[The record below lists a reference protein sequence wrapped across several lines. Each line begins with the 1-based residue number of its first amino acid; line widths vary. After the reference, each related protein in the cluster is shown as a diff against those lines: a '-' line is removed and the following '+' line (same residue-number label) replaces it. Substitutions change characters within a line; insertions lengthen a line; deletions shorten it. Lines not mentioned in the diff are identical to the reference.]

1 MTATNNEKNTR
12 KIVSKTSSSSN
23 QFDNILEDGAGHI
36 NRDLAERIWNWE
48 QHRRD
53 ENNLPKV
60 DYSIRSGLRLVD
72 DLVRE
77 ALSQRNQRSQEPE
90 DSNLYADLVQDGLAA
105 LLDAMSH
112 YREED
117 HGDKSFEAYARK
129 QIRRRIVHSLQVD
142 VPQIR
147 LPKAVKSV
155 IREAKGLAQK
165 IKEEKGGKDA
175 TLSEIAER
183 LKIPQD
189 RLKDY
194 LRLARAGM
202 LSMESTVEIF
212 HPMLED
218 GTPEYR
224 DQDEWEIREGLV
236 LDDGKSLH
244 KEELVED
251 FMDEMQQLEG
261 DDEAWVHQ
269 EQVAGP
275 LQDLIPDTD
284 EPSPDDQA
292 LMEMIRH
299 DLSEFLTSTLDDKEV
314 QVVRLSFGLDSGQQ
328 MSEARVAKSL
338 GIKSEQVS
346 DLLSRALEKL
356 RVAYKERY
364 VEHYFD
370 DDEPSSMVDSV

>member
-1 MTATNNEKNTR
+1 MTATNNENTR
-12 KIVSKTSSSSN
+12 KIPKSN

-53 ENNLPKV
+53 ENDLPKV
-60 DYSIRSGLRLVD
+60 DYSVRSGLRLVD
-72 DLVRE
+72 KLVRE
-77 ALSQRNQRSQEPE
+77 ALDQRQEPE

-117 HGDKSFEAYARK
+117 HGDRSFEAYAKK
-129 QIRRRIVHSLQVD
+129 QIRRRIVHSLQVE

-155 IREAKGLAQK
+155 IREAKVLARK

-175 TLSEIAER
+175 TLAETAER
-183 LKIPQD
+183 LKIPED

-194 LRLARAGM
+194 LRLARTGM
-202 LSMESTVEIF
+202 LSVESTVEIC

-218 GTPEYR
+218 STPEYR
-224 DQDEWEIREGLV
+224 DQDEWEVRQGLV

-261 DDEAWVHQ
+261 DDEAWVQQ

-299 DLSEFLTSTLDDKEV
+299 DLSEFLSSSLDDKEV
-314 QVVRLSFGLDSGQQ
+314 EVIRMSFGLDSGQQ
-328 MSEARVAKSL
+328 MSGARVAESL
-338 GIKSEQVS
+338 GIKSEEVS
-346 DLLSRALEKL
+346 NLLSQALEKL

-370 DDEPSSMVDSV
+370 DDEPDSRVDSV